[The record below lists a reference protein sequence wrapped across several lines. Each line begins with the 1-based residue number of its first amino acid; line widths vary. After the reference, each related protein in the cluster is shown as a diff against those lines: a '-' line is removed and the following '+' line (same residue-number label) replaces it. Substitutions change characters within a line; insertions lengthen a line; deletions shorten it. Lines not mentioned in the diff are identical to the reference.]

1 MTVPYQFYMRP
12 NTGMAMLVALLVLG
26 GCATSTPH
34 IYDAEQEVEFLYS
47 RSGPHSVMTSEI
59 PATFGQ
65 PGGRLYLPE
74 GHDGPAP
81 LVVWQNG
88 TGEPIGTYDAIARH
102 LASWGMAVIGS
113 EDRQMATGER
123 AVAMLAN
130 ARLWSMTRDHPLFAR
145 IDADTFALVGSSQG
159 AVSTINAHTQY
170 EIGRGATALA
180 IHGTPTDEAIA
191 FFRLDMDYDAGA
203 VTAPTLI
210 LTGTEDEFISPL
222 WLNRALF
229 EGMRGPGL
237 RALAVAHGADHIELA
252 NDAGRF
258 RGYLTAWL
266 LFQLLNDP
274 HAAQG
279 FIGRSEIMSN
289 PGWSVA
295 DVSQ

>member
-1 MTVPYQFYMRP
+1 MTLSHEFYMRP
-12 NTGMAMLVALLVLG
+12 STGLAMLVALLTLG

-34 IYDAEQEVEFLYS
+34 IYDPDQEIEILYS
-47 RSGPHSVMTSEI
+47 GPGPYTVTTI
-59 PATFGQ
+59 GTPAIYGQ
-65 PGGRLYLPE
+65 PGGALYVPE
-74 GHDGPAP
+74 GHDGRAP

-88 TGEPIGTYDAIARH
+88 TGEPIRTYDAIARH
-102 LASWGMAVIGS
+102 LASWGMVVIGS
-113 EDRQMATGER
+113 DDRQMATGER
-123 AVAMLAN
+123 AMAMLAN
-130 ARLWSMTRDHPLFAR
+130 VTLWTMTSDHPLFGRVAVEN
-145 IDADTFALVGSSQG
+145 FALVGSSQG
-159 AVSTINAHTQY
+159 AVSTINAHTQF
-170 EIGRGATALA
+170 ETGRGATALA
-180 IHGTPTDEAIA
+180 IHGTPTEDAID

-237 RALAVAHGADHIELA
+237 RVLAVANGADHIEFA

-289 PGWSVA
+289 PSWSVA